1 MHRPTSSS
9 RVANVLGYVLCYLMF
24 LVLLVASYVGF
35 VLWQPTSLRL
45 IGAALGQSY
54 ANQFFQDLSVIFM
67 GFVLFGL
74 LIAGEPYLRNG
85 VARGQLWPRFA
96 RLALVLVALAV
107 VESGL
112 QEILIHFHA

>member
-1 MHRPTSSS
+1 MFF
-9 RVANVLGYVLCYLMF
+9 VLIG
-24 LVLLVASYVGF
+24 ASYVGF

-45 IGAALGQSY
+45 IGSALGQNY

-74 LIAGEPYLRNG
+74 LIAGEPYLREG
-85 VARGQLWPRFA
+85 VQRGQLWPRFA
-96 RLALVLVALAV
+96 RLALVLVALVV

-112 QEILIHFHA
+112 QELLIHLHG